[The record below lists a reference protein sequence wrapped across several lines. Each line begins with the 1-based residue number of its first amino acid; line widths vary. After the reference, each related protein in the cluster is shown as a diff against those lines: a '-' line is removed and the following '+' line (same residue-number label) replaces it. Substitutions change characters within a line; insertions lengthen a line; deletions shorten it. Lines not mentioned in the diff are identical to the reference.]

1 MKTVKTIG
9 EKEKEKGKPN
19 SLYTLENLFHKYDSY
34 CCPYCT
40 NLPEI
45 LSYNE
50 GNGMIKFKCKKH
62 GEKSLDIQEYLDN
75 MQKYVSVS
83 ELNSKNKC
91 SQHKNDPYIYY
102 CFTCEENLC
111 QKCIK
116 EFEKQHENHIKYNIE
131 SLRPNKNEIL
141 LIKNKIG
148 IYLQKKNEYI
158 KKIKNLDDKITFY
171 DTLINSLEKK
181 QPNFL
186 LNINIKHLLYG
197 EKINLDEI
205 VKDFNKLSG
214 NSQVVSKKEMFDDF
228 IKNNFLKATE
238 GLNQLTLI
246 NKNLGDEFI
255 NELLSGIEKTS
266 IFKTLKFGGK
276 ISSPKEVIEIKN
288 IKTMNLRGN
297 KISNL
302 NFFQGKDFSSLEIL
316 SLNDNEINSI
326 DIFKTINLPL
336 LKELYLTKNKII
348 SIDALSEF
356 KNKKLQILWLSDNK
370 IDSIEILSK
379 FDFPQLR
386 KLGLSKNCIKDIS
399 VFQKTKFP
407 QLFELYLNENEFD
420 VDEFYELIEKLS
432 LKIKEFY
439 Y

>member
-1 MKTVKTIG
+1 MRPVKTMV
-9 EKEKEKGKPN
+9 ETRKAN

-50 GNGMIKFKCKKH
+50 GNGTIKFKCKKH

-91 SQHKNDPYIYY
+91 TQHKSEPYIYY
-102 CFTCEENLC
+102 CLTCGENLC
-111 QKCIK
+111 QKCLK
-116 EFEKQHENHIKYNIE
+116 EFEKQHENHTKYNIE
-131 SLRPNKNEIL
+131 SLRPNNNEIL
-141 LIKNKIG
+141 LVKNKIG

-171 DTLINSLEKK
+171 DALIYSLEKK

-214 NSQVVSKKEMFDDF
+214 NAQVESKKEMFDDF
-228 IKNNFLKATE
+228 VKNNFIKATE

-246 NKNLGDEFI
+246 NKNVGDELL
-255 NELLSGIEKTS
+255 NELLSGIEKTT
-266 IFKTLKFGGK
+266 IFKILKFGGK
-276 ISSPKEVIEIKN
+276 ISSPKEVIETKN

-326 DIFKTINLPL
+326 DMIKNINIPL
-336 LKELYLTKNKII
+336 LKELYLTKNKIT
-348 SIDALSEF
+348 SIEALSEF

-370 IDSIEILSK
+370 INSIGVLEK
-379 FDFPQLR
+379 VDFPQLR

-420 VDEFYELIEKLS
+420 VDKYFDLIEKLS
-432 LKIKEFY
+432 SKIKEFY